1 MTSDKRLDFGGDA
14 YRDTDTGIL
23 NGIFTT
29 RIAASVRIFLIL
41 QNSSNSYAFFVERWD
56 ISVAN
61 KPFGFGADADH
72 EQVLG
77 IFEWNF

>member
-1 MTSDKRLDFGGDA
+1 MH
-14 YRDTDTGIL
+14 
-23 NGIFTT
+23 
-29 RIAASVRIFLIL
+29 
-41 QNSSNSYAFFVERWD
+41 FVEGWD